1 MTTIERIQAAGIIRT
16 GSPKR
21 GFRYR
26 SLNGSRVTTD
36 DLARIDQ
43 LKIPPAWTDVAISP
57 AATGR
62 VQAIG
67 KDAAGRWQYL
77 YHDSHVRQRER
88 KKFLRLIRFA
98 ESLPTLRTVVARDLR
113 KEGLTRERVLAGIL
127 RILSMNFLRPGSEIY
142 ANENG
147 SYGIATLRPRHI
159 TLKGQT
165 IKFSF
170 RGKSGVEHESE
181 LRDRQLAILMR
192 ELLRYSNRRVFKYEN
207 GEGKL
212 VDVRAKHIND
222 YIREVMGRRF
232 SAKDFRTWAGT
243 LVCACALARD
253 LTTDDDKRSTQRKIV
268 AAVNET
274 AQALRNTPAVCRSAY
289 ICPAVLSAFEKG
301 TTINKYFES
310 LEKLITYRG
319 TRLHP
324 AEKSL
329 LRLLR
334 KEVG

>member
-1 MTTIERIQAAGIIRT
+1 MNTIERIQATGIIRT

-26 SLNGSRVTTD
+26 SLNGGRVTTD

-77 YHDSHVRQRER
+77 YHDSHVRLRER

-147 SYGIATLRPRHI
+147 SYGIATLRPRHV

-181 LRDRQLAILMR
+181 LQDRQLAILMR

-207 GEGKL
+207 GDGKL

-253 LTTDDDKRSTQRKIV
+253 LTTDYDKRSTQRKIV

-301 TTINKYFES
+301 TTINKYFDS

-329 LRLLR
+329 LRLLK